1 MIKPDRDQIVTIMKM
16 RSRTKKSSKNSWK
29 ITWKFFQLD
38 INELKNESFV
48 HSLQICLEQNKW
60 SDLSWLAMA
69 HSPIH
74 VVRVKLSSSGRLV

>member
-1 MIKPDRDQIVTIMKM
+1 MKM
-16 RSRTKKSSKNSWK
+16 RSRTQKVIENSW
-29 ITWKFFQLD
+29 TWKFFQLD

>member
-1 MIKPDRDQIVTIMKM
+1 MIKPDRPNCNNYEDALAYPKVI
-16 RSRTKKSSKNSWK
+16 KNSWK
-29 ITWKFFQLD
+29 ITLKFFQLD